1 MRVPRTVTVWH
12 RTIDVLLLGP
22 CRHAWRMTRLSK
34 VTRECSMYRLLP
46 ILAGML
52 VGPAVCVPRAPVTL
66 TLATF
71 ETSSENLNLFL
82 VRMRYFAIFLMFQT
96 YDILRFI

>member
-71 ETSSENLNLFL
+71 ETSSENLNPFKHGLSH
-82 VRMRYFAIFLMFQT
+82 VINRDKAGCYEE
-96 YDILRFI
+96 

>member
-71 ETSSENLNLFL
+71 ETSSENLK
-82 VRMRYFAIFLMFQT
+82 IT
-96 YDILRFI
+96 GES